1 MKETDY
7 ILVQAPMVSELHLTG
22 SSLMLFAMI
31 YSFTRDGKHTF
42 HGSFNYISEWLSID
56 RRTVIE
62 TVDILERSGYINV
75 TQVKDGERTINEYT
89 TNYDELL
96 ERAKAGEDIRPL
108 KRQRRGKNPSKIHIG
123 GEIPPSFTTNQNGGE
138 MAEKLVVNAPKIG
151 GECTSI
157 DKYNI
162 NIYNN
167 YCCYYAYPQAHAR
180 EVRPFEQQEQQ
191 ELYIRFY
198 LRNAAKPRDEVA
210 RFVAFNTQ
218 KGWKSEKE
226 IYDTPEKRFALSVG
240 WEFKGNRIDLGTE
253 NGCYQE
259 AFYQTLAALYMCDKV
274 SGAAV
279 DDRIYFNER
288 SSLKVN
294 SPSSFLFIVP
304 MKLRD
309 RIEDNHVNT
318 YKIIR
323 NYFPSINNL
332 QYMCYEL

>member
-7 ILVQAPMVSELHLTG
+7 ILVQAPMVSDLHLTG

-75 TQVKDGERTINEYT
+75 IQAKEGDRPINEYT

-96 ERAKAGEDIRPL
+96 ERAKAGEEIWPL
-108 KRQRRGKNPSKIHIG
+108 KRQRRGKNSTKKQTG
-123 GEIPPSFTTNQNGGE
+123 GEIPPSFTTNSISGE
-138 MAEKLVVNAPKIG
+138 MAEKLVVNAAKIG
-151 GECTSI
+151 GECSNI

-167 YCCYYAYPQAHAR
+167 YCCYYAYPYAHAR
-180 EVRPFEQQEQQ
+180 KIRPFEQQEQQ

-198 LRNAAKPRDEVA
+198 LRNAAKPRDEV
-210 RFVAFNTQ
+210 
-218 KGWKSEKE
+218 
-226 IYDTPEKRFALSVG
+226 DTPEKRFALSVG
-240 WEFKGNRIDLGTE
+240 WEFKGGKRLDLGAGNE
-253 NGCYQE
+253 CYQE
-259 AFYQTLAALYMCDKV
+259 AFYQTLAALYLYEKE
-274 SGAAV
+274 SGASV
-279 DDRIYFNER
+279 HERIYFNER

-294 SPSSFLFIVP
+294 GPSSFLFIIP

-309 RIEDNHVNT
+309 MIENNYTDT
-318 YKIIR
+318 FKIIR
-323 NYFPSINNL
+323 NYFPTINNL
-332 QYMCYEL
+332 QYVTYEL